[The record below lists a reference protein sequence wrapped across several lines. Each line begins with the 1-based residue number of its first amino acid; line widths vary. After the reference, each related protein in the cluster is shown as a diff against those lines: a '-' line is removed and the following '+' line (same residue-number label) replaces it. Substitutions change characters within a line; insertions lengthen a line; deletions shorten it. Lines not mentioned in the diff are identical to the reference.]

1 MKSQSHRCEVR
12 GFIARCNQSCATS
25 AAARTSHASAAAAPS
40 LPPQCTHSSHRT
52 HAAPR
57 TTPVHSPCTTSC
69 STHQSTSA
77 SGARPESVGW
87 VIAAGGA
94 QKCNGCIPVPHT
106 EMLRLQQC
114 SETRCQRRRT
124 ASSHLACQ
132 YGFSVCAGLK
142 PAFRRGALAHCMADT
157 SPRCT
162 CGSMSLLH
170 THARARAHK
179 GTQAHR
185 HTHTGTRT

>member
-1 MKSQSHRCEVR
+1 MHAAINPALPLQLLELHTPQRPQRHRCPHNALIHP
-12 GFIARCNQSCATS
+12 IAHTQLP
-25 AAARTSHASAAAAPS
+25 AR
-40 LPPQCTHSSHRT
+40 LQYI
-52 HAAPR
+52 
-57 TTPVHSPCTTSC
+57 HSPCTTSC

-106 EMLRLQQC
+106 EMLRLQRC

-132 YGFSVCAGLK
+132 YGFSVCSGLK
-142 PAFRRGALAHCMADT
+142 PAFRRGALAHCMADS

-162 CGSMSLLH
+162 CGSMPLLH
-170 THARARAHK
+170 THARARES
-179 GTQAHR
+179 AHR